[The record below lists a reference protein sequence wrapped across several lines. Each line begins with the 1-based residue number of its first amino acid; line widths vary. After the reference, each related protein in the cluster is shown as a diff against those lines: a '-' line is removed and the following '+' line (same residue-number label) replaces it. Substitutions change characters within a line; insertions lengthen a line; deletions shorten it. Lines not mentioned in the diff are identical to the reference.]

1 MNPADT
7 KAWLS
12 AYHTQGYVV
21 LKNVIDIETVE
32 ATKAACN
39 VLVDALADRLV
50 CFNKDG
56 IYMMHASVCASAR
69 VRVRV
74 RVVSH
79 PPSRC
84 IVGFMPPAEKLARR
98 FIYSPESDHLSIC
111 NSSIFSCRLL
121 AVMLLSDLTQS
132 HLKQGDHPP
141 TPTCGTFDSASVHYL

>member
-56 IYMMHASVCASAR
+56 R
-69 VRVRV
+69 
-74 RVVSH
+74 
-79 PPSRC
+79 
-84 IVGFMPPAEKLARR
+84 
-98 FIYSPESDHLSIC
+98 
-111 NSSIFSCRLL
+111 
-121 AVMLLSDLTQS
+121 
-132 HLKQGDHPP
+132 
-141 TPTCGTFDSASVHYL
+141 

>member
-56 IYMMHASVCASAR
+56 RYMTARWRVC
-69 VRVRV
+69 VCVCV
-74 RVVSH
+74 
-79 PPSRC
+79 C
-84 IVGFMPPAEKLARR
+84 CLT
-98 FIYSPESDHLSIC
+98 L
-111 NSSIFSCRLL
+111 LL
-121 AVMLLSDLTQS
+121 AVLSGSCHLLRSWREGSFIHLSLTIS
-132 HLKQGDHPP
+132 RFVIHLYFHVG
-141 TPTCGTFDSASVHYL
+141 C